1 MAARAV
7 ARAFERGIGPLRLA
21 ESWDNVGLLI
31 GETQRTS
38 SLQDSHP
45 ELRVSRITLK
55 LAQTTSNRGTS
66 LTTAVAEEALSTPTS
81 LIVSYHPPIFSG
93 LKSLTL
99 GNPLQQSLLRCAAG
113 GVSVFSPH
121 TVLDSVRGGVN
132 DTLAASLGTASTVD
146 VLGEL
151 KENDAGAGRLV
162 TLSDPVC
169 INTLC
174 ERVKAYCGLER
185 LQVGLSPRFGS
196 VTENSI
202 RTIALCAGS
211 GGSVL
216 KGAKADVYLTGEMSH
231 HEVLAAVAKGTS
243 VILCGHSNTE
253 RPYLPTLQR
262 KLQEALD
269 QDPELQGEKYEVV
282 VSSADKDPLAIM

>member
-7 ARAFERGIGPLRLA
+7 ARAFERGIAPLRLA

-31 GETQRTS
+31 ESPVIQ
-38 SLQDSHP
+38 P
-45 ELRVSRITLK
+45 SRNKILLTID
-55 LAQTTSNRGTS
+55 

-93 LKSLTL
+93 LKSFTL
-99 GNPLQQSLLRCAAG
+99 GNPLQRSLLRCAAG

-121 TVLDSVRGGVN
+121 TALDSVRGGVN
-132 DTLAASLGTASTVD
+132 DTLAASLGTPSSVD
-146 VLGEL
+146 ILGEI

-162 TLSDPVC
+162 TLSDPVSL
-169 INTLC
+169 NTLC

-185 LQVGLSPRFGS
+185 LQVGVSPQLGS
-196 VTENSI
+196 FTQSSI

-216 KGAKADVYLTGEMSH
+216 KGSTADVYLTGEMSH
-231 HEVLAAVAKGTS
+231 HEVLAAVAQGTS

-269 QDPELQGEKYEVV
+269 QDTELQGEKYEVV
-282 VSSADKDPLAIM
+282 VSSADKDPLTIL

>member
-31 GETQRTS
+31 ESPVTQ
-38 SLQDSHP
+38 P
-45 ELRVSRITLK
+45 
-55 LAQTTSNRGTS
+55 NRNKILLTID

-99 GNPLQQSLLRCAAG
+99 GNPLQRSLLRCAAG

-121 TVLDSVRGGVN
+121 TALDSVRGGVN
-132 DTLAASLGTASTVD
+132 DTLAASLGTPSSVD
-146 VLGEL
+146 ILGEI
-151 KENDAGAGRLV
+151 KENDAGTGRLV
-162 TLSDPVC
+162 TLSDPVSL
-169 INTLC
+169 NTLC

-185 LQVGLSPRFGS
+185 LQVGISAQLGS
-196 VTENSI
+196 FTQSSI

-216 KGAKADVYLTGEMSH
+216 KGSTADVYLTGEMSH
-231 HEVLAAVAKGTS
+231 HEVLAAVAQGTS

-253 RPYLPTLQR
+253 RPYLSTLQR

-269 QDPELQGEKYEVV
+269 QDTELQGEKYEVV
-282 VSSADKDPLAIM
+282 VSSADKDPLAIL